1 MAEIIAFK
9 DLKKIADRCEVL
21 TLFEPKRPSKSKSR
35 TEPKSHSEK
44 TFEFPSCRPFI
55 SGNLTDLFEQA
66 NAVAMRH
73 HHGDPKVSAAVAE
86 KCLELI
92 QVLEDHAQPE

>member
-9 DLKKIADRCEVL
+9 DLKRIADRCEVL
-21 TLFEPKRPSKSKSR
+21 PLFEPKRPARSRSR
-35 TEPKSHSEK
+35 TESRS
-44 TFEFPSCRPFI
+44 FDFPSSRPFI

-73 HHGDPKVSAAVAE
+73 HHGDPKVSAIVAE

-92 QVLEDHAQPE
+92 QALEDHAQPE